1 VICHCWDISNS
12 TGWRG
17 KKPQRE
23 MIEHDF
29 MKGGCNKKARADLFF
44 VFISEIKRELKGI
57 HK

>member
-1 VICHCWDISNS
+1 MERQETYP

-29 MKGGCNKKARADLFF
+29 MKGGCNKKAREDLFF